1 MRSTELLPFI
11 VYFGAVVLLVLTM
24 LGLSWLLGQRRANK
38 ATNMP
43 FESGIVPVG
52 SSQVQ
57 LSVEFYLIAIFFVI
71 FDLETVFIF
80 AWAVA
85 FFELGWEGYAAIM
98 VFTLFLG
105 AMVGIYFKTNHM
117 PVRFLIYVAITA
129 LTRMLIGSVNLAHEG
144 HETDFH
150 DLDLHLLAIT
160 GSILLLAIA
169 ALVLRYASYKFPSA
183 RATASAS
190 DFAQSD
196 DNP

>member
-24 LGLSWLLGQRRANK
+24 LGLSWLLGQHRANK

-43 FESGIVPVG
+43 FESGVVPVG

-98 VFTLFLG
+98 AFV
-105 AMVGIYFKTNHM
+105 VI
-117 PVRFLIYVAITA
+117 
-129 LTRMLIGSVNLAHEG
+129 LAV
-144 HETDFH
+144 
-150 DLDLHLLAIT
+150 
-160 GSILLLAIA
+160 
-169 ALVLRYASYKFPSA
+169 ALVYEWRSGALEWGQKTRVGLEGEP
-183 RATASAS
+183 
-190 DFAQSD
+190 
-196 DNP
+196 